1 MTDNKVFAQTLIR
14 FLPALLPA
22 LLLGCSS
29 TPEEPARTVAEP
41 EPVAVT
47 PAREQTP
54 PPAPAP
60 VVVQRDYPERY
71 VVKRGDTLWDIAKRF
86 LKDPWLWPEV
96 WHINPKIRNPHLI
109 YPGDVLVLYF
119 DENGKPFITLDGAGG
134 YAPPARVKT
143 VKLSPEVRY
152 ETLDKSINTIPRSAL
167 APFLGGARVVSEQ
180 DLKRSPYI
188 ISTYEQHLVTGSGD
202 RIYAMG
208 VTDQSIGVY
217 DVVRPIGEYRDPHT
231 GELLGYEVARVADAR
246 LVRFG
251 DGEDKPAS
259 LDVIRAR
266 QEIFNKD
273 VLLPKEEVKLDYN
286 FIPRPP
292 VEEVR
297 GEIMSVFQGVAQ
309 IGQYNIVVL
318 NIGERE
324 GIEPGH
330 VLAIYQRGERVRD
343 PSKTWSW
350 SKVELPDERAG
361 ILMVFRTY
369 EKMSYALVMEA
380 QRPLHIRDWVTNP

>member
-1 MTDNKVFAQTLIR
+1 MINNKVFTQNLIR
-14 FLPALLPA
+14 FLFVLLTGSLA
-22 LLLGCSS
+22 ACAQ
-29 TPEEPARTVAEP
+29 TPEKQQDTAVAEVEPVVQAPQQAPRP
-41 EPVAVT
+41 EPVVI
-47 PAREQTP
+47 
-54 PPAPAP
+54 
-60 VVVQRDYPERY
+60 QRDYPERY
-71 VVKRGDTLWDIAKRF
+71 VVKRGDTLWDISKRF

-109 YPGDVLVLYF
+109 YPGDVIVLYF
-119 DENGKPFITLDGAGG
+119 DEEGKPYITLDGAGG
-134 YAPPARVKT
+134 YVPPSRVKT

-152 ETLDKSINTIPRSAL
+152 ETLDKSINTIPRAAI

-180 DLKRSPYI
+180 EMKRAPYI
-188 ISTYEQHLVTGSGD
+188 VSSYEQHLVTGTGD
-202 RIYAMG
+202 RIYALG
-208 VTDQSIGVY
+208 IKDQSIGAY
-217 DVVRPIGEYRDPHT
+217 DVVRPIGEYRDPQT
-231 GELLGYEVARVADAR
+231 GELLGYEVGRVADAR

-251 DGEDKPAS
+251 KNEESPS
-259 LDVIRAR
+259 TLDVTRAY

-273 VLLPKEEVKLDYN
+273 VLLPMEEHKLDFN

-292 VEEVR
+292 VEEVK

-318 NIGERE
+318 NVGERDS
-324 GIEPGH
+324 IEPGH

-343 PSKTWSW
+343 PNKIWLWNT
-350 SKVELPDERAG
+350 VDLPDERSG
-361 ILMVFRTY
+361 ILMVFRVY